1 MVDLRRLPAGRRL
14 RTGARRPRVR
24 PAGHGPGVRA
34 TRSTPASARTCV
46 TIDPAG
52 HDYLRRML
60 PDRSYVVIDDV
71 DALPRELAKLYG
83 SVASRSSRGW

>member
-1 MVDLRRLPAGRRL
+1 MRDAVDAGI
-14 RTGARRPRVR
+14 
-24 PAGHGPGVRA
+24 
-34 TRSTPASARTCV
+34 TPYLV

-71 DALPRELAKLYG
+71 DALPRELATLYG